1 MRSRNDRPA
10 IRSIPDQE
18 GIEMP
23 KATKK
28 NTKSTKKASASKER
42 VKRWSDVTGEIRI
55 FGEKVEFGKGKKKDS
70 FIRYSTSLGVKNDD
84 GEYSNFYYKVGFAK
98 DVDPERTDESGFVI
112 RITRGFLTFDE
123 FVDKKTGEVKR
134 VPKLVILD
142 YEDPEDGDEE
152 EVDEEAADE

>member
-1 MRSRNDRPA
+1 MHDPGVIARRSEA
-10 IRSIPDQE
+10 YQIDQE

-28 NTKSTKKASASKER
+28 NTKKASASKER
-42 VKRWSDVTGEIRI
+42 VKRWSDITGEIRI
-55 FGEKVEFGKGKKKDS
+55 FGEDVKYGKGKKKES

-142 YEDPEDGDEE
+142 YEDPEDSEDED
-152 EVDEEAADE
+152 DEEAADE